1 MGTYH
6 AVDRGWTFE
15 SRRAVPQRTLRSP
28 IRCRGVGLHS
38 GQPVSMLMR
47 PAGPDQGIT
56 FVRTDVRGRPTIPAR
71 WDRVADTR
79 LCTVVANDDGISVS
93 TIEHLMAAFAGVGVD
108 NVIVEV
114 DGPELPIM
122 DGSAEPFVFLLHC
135 VGLVAQASPRR
146 ALKIIAPVSV
156 DGNGWSVSMSPG
168 AGFSLDV
175 EIDFPSAVIANQS
188 IDLGFGEG
196 TFERELAR
204 ARTFGFLEEVERLRA
219 AGLARGGSLDNVVVV
234 TGDGVMNEDGLRFGD
249 EFVRH
254 KALDAVGDLYL
265 VGAPI
270 IGHFQ
275 GLCSGHAANNR
286 LLRALFADSAAWEW
300 ETLRVG
306 DGRDAGRSARG
317 PLALAAAGSA

>member
-1 MGTYH
+1 
-6 AVDRGWTFE
+6 
-15 SRRAVPQRTLRSP
+15 
-28 IRCRGVGLHS
+28 
-38 GQPVSMLMR
+38 MLLR

-56 FVRTDVRGRPTIPAR
+56 FVRTDVRGHPTIPAR

-79 LCTVVANDDGISVS
+79 LCTVVANDDGVSVS
-93 TIEHLMAAFAGVGVD
+93 TIEHLMAAFAGVGID
-108 NVIVEV
+108 NAVVEV

-122 DGSAEPFVFLLHC
+122 DGSAEPFVFLLRC
-135 VGLVAQASPRR
+135 VGVVAQASPRR
-146 ALKIIAPVSV
+146 ALKIIAPISV
-156 DGNGWSVSMSPG
+156 EDDGWSVSIAPG
-168 AGFSLDV
+168 SGFSLDV

-188 IDLGFGEG
+188 IELGFGED

-204 ARTFGFLEEVERLRA
+204 ARTFGFLDEVERLRA

-254 KALDAVGDLYL
+254 KALDAIGDLYL

-270 IGHFQ
+270 LGHFQ
-275 GLCSGHAANNR
+275 GVCSGHAANNR
-286 LLRALFADSAAWEW
+286 LLRTLFADSNAWAW

-306 DGRDAGRSARG
+306 DGRDAGRVACG
-317 PLALAAAGSA
+317 QLAVAGSA